1 MTHTIADPV
10 RNTVQ
15 QIVSWFARGF
25 EQATQSEMLAG
36 LSDAEVEALAEDC
49 GISAHQLLALVKA
62 GPHAA
67 DEMPAMMRALNIDPA
82 EVEFRMRRVFLDMQ
96 VTCAQCSSKDTCRQ
110 HLDQGQA
117 ERTFVD
123 YCGNAD
129 TLNALRADPDLL
141 IGA

>member
-1 MTHTIADPV
+1 MTPTIADPV
-10 RNTVQ
+10 RHTVQ